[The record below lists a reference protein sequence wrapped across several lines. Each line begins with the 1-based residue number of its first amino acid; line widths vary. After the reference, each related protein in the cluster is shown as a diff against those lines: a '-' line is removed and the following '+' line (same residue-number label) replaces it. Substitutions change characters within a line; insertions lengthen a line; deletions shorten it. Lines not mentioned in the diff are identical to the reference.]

1 MELNIWDQKG
11 AFRAVRKLEEQILA
25 EGYCRIEGK
34 LYFSVKQAELSVRP
48 GETAEGS
55 FAAAAGAERAA
66 VGVVFT
72 KDERMTCPSP
82 WFNGMQEQIA
92 YRFDASGMEPGE
104 SRSGRFFVLSNYGEY
119 EIPWQVTV
127 REEAVS
133 SSQGEIRDMTEFAGL
148 ARSSWQEAVRLFY
161 TKDFARLCRREDE
174 ETALLYRGLSV
185 SFGSEENVEEFL
197 AALGKKQPVGFSAVK
212 SRIQIAEVKDTVSEE
227 IQILKNGWGPV
238 QLSVEAEGDFLTLE
252 KSRIGEDDFLGNLC
266 RVPVF
271 FCEERMHDGNNF
283 GRILFRWRGGSF
295 AVEVEARRSTMRQKV
310 QDHRQRELKACIL
323 QLVTLYQQFR
333 MKKTD
338 AASWQEKT
346 QECVEKMAH
355 FDRQHAVS
363 KLFLAQLLLTQQKT
377 EEAGW
382 VLKQAKPF
390 AENAGVVAGCYY
402 LYLVSLY
409 KKDEE
414 YTRRVCEKVEEV
426 FARHP
431 KEWRI
436 AWLLLFLSRDLNYS
450 ASRKWQFL
458 TEQFERG
465 CKSPVMYLEAM
476 QLLNA
481 EPALLTGLDGVVKR
495 VLAYGARQGIFSE
508 NLAGQLAELAGREKY
523 FDRTLFEI
531 LCRIWEKNQD
541 ADILCAVCTLL
552 IKGGVRE
559 KAYHVWYARGV
570 ENRLRVT
577 RLYEYY
583 LMTMEL
589 SARQAL
595 PKSVLLYFAY
605 QSNLD
610 WEYAA
615 YLYACVDGRREE
627 DPELYITYKP
637 QIDRFLADC
646 LYKGRINRDLA
657 FLYRRNLK
665 DGALAD
671 GQGRMLAALLG
682 SREVFVPEEAD
693 APRRKKLVALHSRL
707 KGEEVW
713 MLQEGRAC
721 IGSYGGETLLFT
733 EDENQNRR
741 LLRGGR
747 AEVTPLFEKE
757 DVLFAWSAQEL
768 AEWGRDCLSFRLFAA
783 EQQEVCPENEAC
795 YLALVWEPRLE
806 EAYARTLRGRLLS
819 YLEEEGRQKE
829 LKSLLK
835 ELEKDQLDPAGS
847 LAAAG
852 MLVMQ
857 GFYEKAY
864 GWLAGED
871 LSRLDPGILLRLGTG
886 LLEQGLFAGQ
896 PRMTALCAQAALGG
910 KYDGRILQELTDW
923 YEGSCAELEVIK
935 REAEGFGV
943 DTWQLC
949 RRIMAQMLFA
959 GMDVTE
965 RMDLLRQYMKGGGHG
980 RLLAAFLH
988 RCAYSGTVEHMPVH
1002 TAAIH
1007 AILKELGQKEPVSDL
1022 CRIAVLEHYVKDRR
1036 LFSKKDRSIL
1046 KETVNV
1052 LFSKNCIVP
1061 VMKELGDLSVQAGL
1075 LQDKTFVVYY
1085 GKEGK
1090 RPLLHWRTVLG
1101 QTPAGDYETKELLC
1115 AGGCIYTACF
1125 ILFPGENL
1133 QYFVTA
1139 ADEPGTILESGLLKA
1154 ESCPVSAQESR
1165 YGQLCSIARAGLS
1178 HSGQEASEELVRY
1191 LYEDFC
1197 AERLFGILE

>member
-1 MELNIWDQKG
+1 MRE
-11 AFRAVRKLEEQILA
+11 LEEQILA

-34 LYFSVKQAELSVRP
+34 LYFSVKQAELFVRP
-48 GETAEGS
+48 GKTAEGS

-66 VGVVFT
+66 VGIVCT
-72 KDERMTCPSP
+72 GDERMTCPAP
-82 WFNGMQEQIA
+82 RFNGMQEQIA

-104 SRSGRFFVLSNYGEY
+104 SRSGRFFILSNYGEY
-119 EIPWQVTV
+119 ELPWQVTV
-127 REEAVS
+127 REDAVA

-148 ARSSWQEAVRLFY
+148 ARNNWQEAVKLFY

-185 SFGSEENVEEFL
+185 SFGNEANVEEFL
-197 AALGKKQPVGFSAVK
+197 AALGKKEPVGFSAVK
-212 SRIQIAEVKDTVSEE
+212 SRIRMAEIRESASEE
-227 IQILKNGWGPV
+227 IRILKNGWGPV
-238 QLSVEAEGDFLTLE
+238 HLSVEADGDFLTLE

-266 RVPVF
+266 RLPVF
-271 FCEERMHDGNNF
+271 FNEERMHDGNNF
-283 GRILFRWRGGSF
+283 GRILFSWRGGSF
-295 AVEVEARRSTMRQKV
+295 AVEVEARRSTMQRKV
-310 QDHRQRELKACIL
+310 KDHRKREFRTRLL
-323 QLVTLYQQFR
+323 ELVTLYQQFR

-338 AASWQEKT
+338 AALWQEKS
-346 QECVEKMAH
+346 QECVEQMAH
-355 FDRQHAVS
+355 FDKGHAVS

-390 AENAGVVAGCYY
+390 VEGADIVTGCYY
-402 LYLVSLY
+402 LYLASLY

-414 YTRRVCEKVEEV
+414 YTRRVCGKVEEV
-426 FARHP
+426 FTRYP
-431 KEWRI
+431 EEWRI
-436 AWLLLFLSRDLNYS
+436 AWLLLFLSRELNYS

-458 TEQFERG
+458 LEQFEKG

-481 EPALLTGLDGVVKR
+481 EPALLTGLEPAVKR
-495 VLAYGARQGIFSE
+495 VLVYGARQGIFSK
-508 NLAGQLAELAGREKY
+508 NLAGQLAELSGREKY

-531 LCRIWEKNQD
+531 LCRIWEKDRD

-552 IKGGVRE
+552 IKGGKRE
-559 KAYHVWYARGV
+559 KVYHVWYERGV

-583 LMTMEL
+583 LMTMDL
-589 SARQAL
+589 SVRREL

-615 YLYACVDGRREE
+615 YLYACVDERREE
-627 DPELYITYKP
+627 EPELYITYKP
-637 QIDRFLADC
+637 QIDRFLEEC
-646 LYKGRINRDLA
+646 LYKGRISRDLA
-657 FLYRRNLK
+657 RLYGRNLK
-665 DGALAD
+665 SGTLEEK
-671 GQGRMLAALLG
+671 QGRMLAALFG
-682 SREVFVPEEAD
+682 SEEVFVPEEKHAL
-693 APRRKKLVALHSRL
+693 RRKKLIVLHGRL
-707 KGEEVW
+707 KGEEAW

-721 IGSYGGETLLFT
+721 ISSYSGEQLLFT

-747 AEVTPLFEKE
+747 VQISPLFEKK
-757 DVLFAWSAQEL
+757 DILFAWRQEEL
-768 AEWGRDCLSFRLFAA
+768 AEWGKDSLSFRLFAA
-783 EQQEVCPENEAC
+783 GESEKVCAENESC
-795 YLALVWEPRLE
+795 YAALFAEPRLE
-806 EAYARTLRGRLLS
+806 EDYARRVRGRLIA
-819 YLEEEGRQKE
+819 YFRKEGREKE
-829 LKSLLK
+829 LRFLLK
-835 ELEKDQLDPAGS
+835 NVEKEQICGS
-847 LAAAG
+847 DRLAVTEA
-852 MLVMQ
+852 LVMQ

-864 GWLAGED
+864 RWLTGED
-871 LSRLDPGILLRLGTG
+871 LTRLDPGILLRLGTG

-896 PRMTALCAQAALGG
+896 KRMTALCAQAALGG
-910 KYDGRILQELTDW
+910 KYDARILRELTDW
-923 YEGSCAELEVIK
+923 YEGSCAELEEIK

-949 RRIMAQMLFA
+949 RRMIEQMLFA

-988 RCAYSGTVEHMPVH
+988 RCAYSSTVEHMPIH
-1002 TAAIH
+1002 ASAIH
-1007 AILKELGQKEPVSDL
+1007 AILKELGQKEHVSDL
-1022 CRIAVLEHYVKDRR
+1022 CRIAVLEYYVKNRH
-1036 LFSKKDRSIL
+1036 LFSEKDRSVL
-1046 KETVNV
+1046 KETAND
-1052 LFSKNCIVP
+1052 LFSANCIVP

-1090 RPLLHWRTVLG
+1090 RPLLHWRTVLE
-1101 QTPAGDYETKELLC
+1101 QTPAGDYEIKELLC

-1154 ESCPVSAQESR
+1154 EGCPVSFQGSR
-1165 YGQLCSIARAGLS
+1165 YGQLCGIAQAKLS
-1178 HSGQEASEELVRY
+1178 CNGQEASEELVRY
-1191 LYEDFC
+1191 LYQSFC
-1197 AERLFGILE
+1197 AERLFDILE